1 MSIDN
6 PLDGVPSLTL
16 HTTLHSPTVNTRT
29 WSSQPHPDPD
39 TPLLATASSDKTAN
53 IWDMRSW
60 KLLSTVSGGHKR
72 SIRCVGWKDYG
83 SNQKKQK
90 TETRHP
96 TILATGS
103 FDANVGLWEWNSPQ
117 AESEPQVPG
126 SFETDEQDFT
136 KESKDEEEEWHFST
150 LLTGPDSEIKDL
162 KFSPSHYAANLLA
175 TCSRDKSVWVWE
187 EVEPE
192 EWETIAVLGE
202 HTGDVKCLA
211 WCQGARVSRNELRKH
226 IPGSGTTEMEDLILG
241 GRELLA
247 SGSYDDTIRLHH
259 DDEAEGDWITIA
271 VLTGHD
277 GTGWDLK
284 FEPIVNL
291 STYRN
296 LVSEEEVVID
306 WSPRLVS
313 CSDDMTVRVWKKG
326 LSEKEADER
335 KTKLAEARQGSTA
348 TNGQSQT
355 PPTGFST
362 ARLPSV
368 IRASTSTETWLEESR
383 LPSIH
388 VRSVYAVDWSERT
401 GLIVTCG
408 GDGLIAVYQ
417 EIPDTSQ
424 DADMDGTSSTETG
437 GFERAKMTWKVVAAM
452 EAAHDEY
459 EINHVCW
466 APRRDVKGE
475 DGFAIDTGEYI
486 VSSGDDGQIRVWRLP
501 SNLGVLR

>member
-187 EVEPE
+187 ELDGDNF
-192 EWETIAVLGE
+192 ETMAVLQDHE
-202 HTGDVKCLA
+202 GDVKCVA
-211 WCQGARVSRNELRKH
+211 WHPEEQ
-226 IPGSGTTEMEDLILG
+226 
-241 GRELLA
+241 LLA
-247 SGSYDDTIRLHH
+247 SGSYDDRIRLWREDV
-259 DDEAEGDWITIA
+259 DDWACCTLLDGHAGTVWWLEFEASTRVGKVEGGEGETDEQKA
-271 VLTGHD
+271 FL
-277 GTGWDLK
+277 
-284 FEPIVNL
+284 
-291 STYRN
+291 
-296 LVSEEEVVID
+296 EERTKAGA
-306 WSPRLVS
+306 RLMS
-313 CSDDMTVRVWKKG
+313 CSDD
-326 LSEKEADER
+326 
-335 KTKLAEARQGSTA
+335 KT
-348 TNGQSQT
+348 
-355 PPTGFST
+355 
-362 ARLPSV
+362 
-368 IRASTSTETWLEESR
+368 
-383 LPSIH
+383 
-388 VRSVYAVDWSERT
+388 
-401 GLIVTCG
+401 
-408 GDGLIAVYQ
+408 
-417 EIPDTSQ
+417 
-424 DADMDGTSSTETG
+424 
-437 GFERAKMTWKVVAAM
+437 
-452 EAAHDEY
+452 
-459 EINHVCW
+459 
-466 APRRDVKGE
+466 
-475 DGFAIDTGEYI
+475 
-486 VSSGDDGQIRVWRLP
+486 IRVWRRKPKEKPDAPPTGQGRMPSIWKNNNFEEEWVEEARLP
-501 SNLGVLR
+501 QLHDRPIYAVSWSKKTGRVVSAGSDGIIVVYEERWRRDKPVDIEMANTVPEAANGATEQPTSATEWVVVAQIENAHDVFEVNHVTWAPRYDKGKRSADEEIVISTGDDGDVKAWVLDV